1 MNKSNKRLENEL
13 KNLSNKPVFNCVVV
27 ANDANVRKWT
37 VHMPG
42 PHGSPFEDGVFELS
56 IDFPDNYPFKA
67 PDVKFV
73 TKMYH
78 PNIKQDTGEICMDVF
93 ASSWSP
99 TQKVADILEKL
110 VSLLI
115 SPSTSSPLEADICKE
130 YMNNPK
136 QYEKKVRDF
145 VKKYAN
151 KK

>member
-1 MNKSNKRLENEL
+1 MNKINKRLENEL

-27 ANDANVRKWT
+27 ANDSNIRKWT

-42 PHGSPFEDGVFELS
+42 PNGSPFESGIYELS
-56 IDFPDNYPFKA
+56 FEFPDNYPFKA

-110 VSLLI
+110 VSLLA